1 MFGYDPAA
9 RRYVTCKVA
18 RMSEVLLTEE
28 RIDVDHGDVRE
39 RMRQS
44 EREYYA
50 TCVPVDIRFAP
61 EQQGLM
67 AEYFPDCA
75 VERLSDGECRIILNV
90 PQKERLWKALLL
102 SFGDKVRVAGP
113 AEYVREL
120 KDIARAFLRGQQE

>member
-1 MFGYDPAA
+1 
-9 RRYVTCKVA
+9 
-18 RMSEVLLTEE
+18 MSEVRLTEE
-28 RIDVDHGDVRE
+28 VVEVDHGDVRE
-39 RMRQS
+39 KMRQA
-44 EREYYA
+44 EQAYYA

-61 EQQGLM
+61 GQQGLM

-75 VERLSDGECRIILNV
+75 VERLSDEECRIVLDV

-120 KDIARAFLRGQQE
+120 KDTARAFLRKQQA